1 MNMEEMTVMKRKK
14 QNMEK
19 ALSGR
24 VLGVVSALDL
34 AAIVVPLCVGLL
46 WGYLLIPLCVT
57 GVYFVFYFGWTLY
70 VLELFSRKQWQN
82 RVLLAVNLLNLLIL
96 ILLAVLGIAFW
107 YGIGMS
113 M

>member
-1 MNMEEMTVMKRKK
+1 MAKK
-14 QNMEK
+14 HQRTK
-19 ALSGR
+19 KPLSGR
-24 VLGVVSALDL
+24 VLGVVTALDL
-34 AAIVVPLCVGLL
+34 AAIVVPLCVCLL

-57 GVYFVFYFGWTLY
+57 GAYFVFYFGWTLFA
-70 VLELFSRKQWQN
+70 LELFLRKRWQN

-96 ILLAVLGIAFW
+96 ILLAVLAVAFW

>member
-1 MNMEEMTVMKRKK
+1 MTKK
-14 QNMEK
+14 NQRAK
-19 ALSGR
+19 KPLPAR

-70 VLELFSRKQWQN
+70 VLELFSRTRRQN